1 MRETEAQKILIVAPA
16 WVGDMVMSQV
26 LYQCLAAQGPV
37 ILDVVAPKHSGPLAA
52 RMPELNAFI
61 ELPLGHGDFAWGAR
75 RALGHRLRDNHY
87 DQAIVLPNSWK
98 SALVPWFAN
107 IPVRTGWLGE
117 MRWGLLNDA
126 RHLDPKRYPLMIERF
141 AALAYPKNAP
151 LPAELPWPSLKADP
165 DNLARVLSQM
175 RMPLSGK
182 PILGLCPGAEF
193 GPAKRWP
200 EAYFAEVAKQKL
212 AQGWE
217 VWLFGSP
224 KEKPQADLIQS
235 VTGGRCVDLVGKTA
249 LADAIDLMSATTAI
263 ISNDSGLMHIAAA
276 LGKPVVVMYG
286 SSSPR
291 FTPPLSHAVKILNLE
306 LACSP
311 CFKRECPLGHLN
323 CLKQMHPEQVLSA
336 LDSLVHPNKTRE
348 GSL

>member
-1 MRETEAQKILIVAPA
+1 MMKNQTKKILVVAPA

-26 LYQCLAAQGPV
+26 LYKLLKAQG
-37 ILDVVAPKHSGPLAA
+37 DVQIDLVAPKHSGPLAA
-52 RMPELNAFI
+52 RMPEVHTFI
-61 ELPLGHGDFAWGAR
+61 DLPLGHGQFELAAR
-75 RALGHRLRDNHY
+75 RALGKRLREAHY

-117 MRWGLLNDA
+117 MRFGLLNDA
-126 RHLDPKRYPLMIERF
+126 RRLDKKRYPLMIERF
-141 AALAYPKNAP
+141 AALAYPNKAS
-151 LPAELPWPSLKADP
+151 LPEQLPWPSLHADAK
-165 DNLARVLSQM
+165 NLARVIALLNI
-175 RMPLSGK
+175 PITGK

-200 EAYFAEVAKQKL
+200 DAYFAEVAKQKI
-212 AQGWE
+212 AQGWD

-235 VTGGRCVDLVGKTA
+235 VTNNGCVDLVGKTA
-249 LADAIDLMSATTAI
+249 LADAIDLMSATNAI

-276 LGKPVVVMYG
+276 LGKPLVVMYG
-286 SSSPR
+286 SSSPG
-291 FTPPLSHAVKILNLE
+291 FTPPLSHTVKVLNLE
-306 LACSP
+306 LDCSP

-323 CLKQMHPEQVLSA
+323 CLKQMHPEMVLSA
-336 LDSLVHPNKTRE
+336 LDSLVIKDAYTDR
-348 GSL
+348 

>member
-1 MRETEAQKILIVAPA
+1 MTQTKRLLIVAPA

-26 LYQCLAAQGPV
+26 LYKLLKAEGEV
-37 ILDVVAPKHSGPLAA
+37 EIDVVAPPHSGPLAA
-52 RMPELNAFI
+52 RMPEINEFI
-61 ELPLGHGDFAWGAR
+61 QLPLGHGAFALKER
-75 RALGHRLRDNHY
+75 RALGLRLKDKHY

-98 SALVPWFAN
+98 SALVPWFAK

-117 MRWGLLNDA
+117 MRWGLLNDV
-126 RHLDPKRYPLMIERF
+126 RLLDKARYPLMIERF
-141 AALAYPKNAP
+141 AALAYPKNSP
-151 LPAELPWPSLKADP
+151 LPQLPWPELKP
-165 DNLARVLSQM
+165 DLNNLTRVLASL
-175 RMPLSGK
+175 RKPLSGK

-224 KEKPQADLIQS
+224 KERPQAELIQQ
-235 VTGGRCVDLVGKTA
+235 VTQQGCVDFVGKTA
-249 LADAIDLMSATTAI
+249 LADAIDLMSATTAV

-276 LGKPVVVMYG
+276 LGKPLVVMYG
-286 SSSPR
+286 SSSPK
-291 FTPPLSHAVKILNLE
+291 FTPPLSHCVKVLNLE
-306 LACSP
+306 LDCSP

-323 CLKQMHPEQVLSA
+323 CLKQMHPEMVLSA
-336 LDSLVHPNKTRE
+336 LDNLVAR
-348 GSL
+348 